1 MAWRHTTGSQLDTLV
16 TLLQPTLAQEG
27 TYGSSSSTWASA
39 GDVWA
44 QVVTSAASE
53 DTRTDQV
60 VAVQR
65 TDVRIRYRADVAET
79 WRVRIGTRTLRINA
93 ALMVGRGQ
101 WLDLSCTETDN
112 A

>member
-16 TLLQPTLAQEG
+16 TLLQPTVAQEG

-44 QVVTSAASE
+44 QVSITAGSE
-53 DTRTDQV
+53 DTRADQV

-65 TDVRIRYRADVAET
+65 TDVRIRYRADVDAT
-79 WRVRIGTRTLRINA
+79 WRVRIGTSTLRIMA
-93 ALMVGRGQ
+93 ALMQGRRE